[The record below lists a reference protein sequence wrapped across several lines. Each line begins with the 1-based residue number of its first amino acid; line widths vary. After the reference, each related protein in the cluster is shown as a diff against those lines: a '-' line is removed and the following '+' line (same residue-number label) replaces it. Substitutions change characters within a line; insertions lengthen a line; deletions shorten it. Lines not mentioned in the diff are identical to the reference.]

1 MPVNIVLLVKD
12 RKRLTEQCLDSLYK
26 NTPQDQFTLT
36 CVNDGSG
43 PETNGMLRG
52 SVQHFARPNFR
63 LIQFHESI
71 GIVGFL
77 RNIGACASERYF
89 GRGEYVMFADN
100 DLWWGPNWLEI
111 MDHAL
116 QVCGK
121 DGLTSKGVKIL
132 GGCRHPYHGVNDTL
146 AMSNGTS
153 VQVTDAVA
161 GYSMMMTWDTFDKYG
176 PFPSNQKGIGA
187 SEDYGLCRRV
197 VDDGAL
203 VGYIDFPRLAHCGLS
218 NTDGKPATGAETF
231 AREPG
236 VLYE

>member
-1 MPVNIVLLVKD
+1 MTNVVLLVKD
-12 RKRLTEQCLDSLYK
+12 RPRLTEQCLRTLYE
-26 NTPQDQFTLT
+26 NTPEDQFNAL
-36 CVNDGSG
+36 VMDDGSAS
-43 PETNGMLRG
+43 PTTRTLFEY
-52 SVQHFARPNFR
+52 SQKPNCRWIR
-63 LIQFHESI
+63 LMDSI

-77 RNIGACASERYF
+77 RNIGAAASERYF
-89 GRGEYVMFADN
+89 GRGEYIMFADN

-116 QVCGK
+116 QVCGR

-132 GGCRHPYHGVNDTL
+132 GGCRHPYHGVNDVL

-161 GYSMMMTWDTFDKYG
+161 GYSMMMTWETYDKYG

-187 SEDYGLCRRV
+187 SEDYSLCRKV